1 MIIIINYYYDI
12 CLYLLLCNKFVFN
25 RNMFSY
31 IINSG
36 ILNFCF
42 EMEFLNMLD
51 QI

>member
-12 CLYLLLCNKFVFN
+12 CLYSCVINFVFN
-25 RNMFSY
+25 KNMFSY

-42 EMEFLNMLD
+42 KMEFLNMLD